1 MSECAERLGVSGTGY
16 KDEKLLD
23 ELKDGYWELEQ
34 YSGAAGRERTGRI
47 QKILRRRDRRGMK
60 IDWVEGCGKGPG
72 GGGENGS

>member
-47 QKILRRRDRRGMK
+47 QKILRRCSRHSCKCSLLQGVFSPLAR
-60 IDWVEGCGKGPG
+60 
-72 GGGENGS
+72 

>member
-1 MSECAERLGVSGTGY
+1 MSECAGSLGVSGTGY

-47 QKILRRRDRRGMK
+47 QKILRR
-60 IDWVEGCGKGPG
+60 
-72 GGGENGS
+72 